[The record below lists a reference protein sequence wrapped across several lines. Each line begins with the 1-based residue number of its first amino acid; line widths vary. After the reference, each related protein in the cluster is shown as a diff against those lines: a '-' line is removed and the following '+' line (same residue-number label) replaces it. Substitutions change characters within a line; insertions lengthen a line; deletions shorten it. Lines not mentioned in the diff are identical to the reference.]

1 MTEDKDHH
9 LWICTDGG
17 GLACLDRQAGHFT
30 TYTAGGPNSLP
41 HNNLKSICYDPKRD
55 CLYIGTHMGGLSRFD
70 RKTGRFYNY
79 LNHSTKGLKEPND
92 VIFQVSFYNDQLIV
106 SARNG
111 VFSMNPDTNEF
122 RLLYDGYY
130 YQTFT
135 IDPKGFLWLSAGTNL
150 YSINLKHPEE
160 VKSFSLP
167 ASIGQFGISKILK
180 GNNQYL
186 YIATLGSGL
195 FVITNKLRPASTI
208 LPSRTNYSVIIAI
221 IFYRLRQTT
230 YSSQVIGV
238 SHCLIQPPNHSVP
251 LNWIT
256 DCPFHPS
263 LMVVVY
269 GCVVTILYLSEVQEA

>member
-111 VFSMNPDTNEF
+111 VFP
-122 RLLYDGYY
+122 
-130 YQTFT
+130 
-135 IDPKGFLWLSAGTNL
+135 
-150 YSINLKHPEE
+150 
-160 VKSFSLP
+160 
-167 ASIGQFGISKILK
+167 
-180 GNNQYL
+180 
-186 YIATLGSGL
+186 
-195 FVITNKLRPASTI
+195 
-208 LPSRTNYSVIIAI
+208 
-221 IFYRLRQTT
+221 
-230 YSSQVIGV
+230 
-238 SHCLIQPPNHSVP
+238 
-251 LNWIT
+251 
-256 DCPFHPS
+256 
-263 LMVVVY
+263 
-269 GCVVTILYLSEVQEA
+269 